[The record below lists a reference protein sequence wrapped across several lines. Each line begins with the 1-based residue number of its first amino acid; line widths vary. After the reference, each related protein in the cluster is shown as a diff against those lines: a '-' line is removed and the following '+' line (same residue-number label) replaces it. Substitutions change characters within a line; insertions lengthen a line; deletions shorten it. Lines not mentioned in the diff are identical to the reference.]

1 MNKVTVAPS
10 ITGIRK
16 VESSAEFQRML
27 EAIKCQQKAKQ
38 RMRQID
44 HSGNSRN
51 GDLNA
56 VKTSIQRRRLQSIE
70 VRTER
75 F

>member
-1 MNKVTVAPS
+1 MNNVTVAPS
-10 ITGIRK
+10 INGIRK

-27 EAIKCQQKAKQ
+27 EALKRQQKAKQ

-44 HSGNSRN
+44 HCGNSRN

-56 VKTSIQRRRLQSIE
+56 LKASTQRRLQSIE